1 MSARMSNADAAWLH
15 MDRPTNL
22 MVVNGLMWLDGPVD
36 VERAK
41 AIVRER
47 LVERFPRFRQ
57 RVAEPHLGLGV
68 PSWQDQPDFD
78 LDLHVHRLALPAPGD
93 TAALQELVGDLMA
106 QPLDRSRPLWD
117 MYLVEGYGEGTAIV
131 SRMHHCIADGIAL
144 TRVLLS
150 LTDDQPDAGVAARER
165 AGGDRGR
172 LDAVVAP
179 VRFGAHLADAALHE
193 GFALASHP
201 RSELPSFL
209 GRAVTDVRTLGKL
222 LLTGSDPKTVFKG
235 ELGVARKVTWTDRIE
250 LDDVKAIGHATSTTV
265 NDVLLAAVSG
275 ALHRYM
281 AGRGDSAEEIRAMVP
296 FNLRPL
302 DQPLPRELG
311 NRFGLVYLTLPVGEA
326 TPAARLADVHQRM
339 DRIKRTPEGV
349 LSYAILGV
357 IGTTPVQIE
366 RRLIDVFA
374 PKTTAVMTN
383 VPGPRRPIYFAGTK
397 VSGILGWVPASGSI
411 GMGVCIF
418 SYDGGVT
425 IGLQVDP
432 RLVPDPEAIVTGITA
447 ELAAL
452 HEAAAPRRRRT
463 PQRDPEHDAG
473 KAHEDAGRHDGRVLK
488 GHAKR

>member
-1 MSARMSNADAAWLH
+1 MSAHRMNTADAAWLH

-41 AIVRER
+41 EIIRER
-47 LVERFPRFRQ
+47 LIGRFPRFSQ
-57 RVAEPHLGLGV
+57 RVVEPRFGIGV
-68 PSWQDQPDFD
+68 PSWSDDPAFD

-93 TAALQELVGDLMA
+93 TTALQELVGDLMTM
-106 QPLDRSRPLWD
+106 PLDRSKPLWH
-117 MYLVEGYGEGTAIV
+117 MYLIEGYGDGTAIV

-150 LTDDQPDAGVAARER
+150 LTDDQPDAGVAGVEAHEREHHR
-165 AGGDRGR
+165 VTEIAQLAG
-172 LDAVVAP
+172 
-179 VRFGAHLADAALHE
+179 AALHE
-193 GFALASHP
+193 GMSVATHP
-201 RSELPSFL
+201 RSRLPGL
-209 GRAVTDVRTLGKL
+209 VGRAATDVRTLGKL
-222 LLTGSDPKTVFKG
+222 LLTGSDAKSVFRG

-250 LDDVKAIGHATSTTV
+250 LADVKAIGHATGTTV

-275 ALHRYM
+275 ALHRYL
-281 AGRGDSAEEIRAMVP
+281 AGRGDTTQEIRAMVP

-311 NRFGLVYLTLPVGEA
+311 NRFGLVYLTLPVGKA
-326 TPAARLADVHQRM
+326 TPAERLAAVHRNM
-339 DRIKRTPEGV
+339 DAIKHTPEGM
-349 LSYAILGV
+349 LSYAILGA
-357 IGTTPVQIE
+357 IGTTPVQVE
-366 RRLIDVFA
+366 KRLVDVFA

-383 VPGPRRPIYFAGTK
+383 VPGPRQPIYFAGTR
-397 VSGILGWVPASGSI
+397 VTGVLGWVPASGSI

-432 RLVPDPEAIVTGITA
+432 RLVPDPDAIVKGIGT

-452 HEAAAPRRRRT
+452 QKRAKPVKRRA
-463 PQRDPEHDAG
+463 PEHDLQHHAG
-473 KAHEDAGRHDGRVLK
+473 
-488 GHAKR
+488 